1 MTNTNETQVAV
12 VVETQEDL
20 KAKLFKDFRLSKNL
34 IRWAFIVSFVNLCLL
49 LTAVYLNGDPSRHS
63 MVVSQLRADLIS
75 LEKQVASYQSRVE
88 PIIKQVEESEKNKL
102 SNVQAQLQLA
112 TLFIHLK
119 SLVNLAI
126 VKLNA
131 DHDTVNTLIILN
143 TVQETIKSQNLL
155 DLTNLRKLVMLKMEQ
170 ITQINQPDVDNLQ
183 ALLQEYTNLVEHLS
197 LKDFLITNQTKITVD
212 RTTYSQDFTT
222 KIQEASYWK
231 KVFTDIQNNLRSL
244 ITIRN
249 IKDSEN
255 SFKRLLT
262 QEQIDMLKTYLKLKA
277 AEISLNIL
285 ERNQVLYAKNMADIE
300 HNIQLYF
307 VNDSSAKPKLLNIL
321 SKLKATDLSMPF
333 VDLQEISKEI
343 NNLSN
348 FAPL

>member
-1 MTNTNETQVAV
+1 MTNTNETQEAL
-12 VVETQEDL
+12 TARLLQ
-20 KAKLFKDFRLSKNL
+20 DFRLNKNL
-34 IRWAFIVSFVNLCLL
+34 IRGSLVVSFVNLCLL
-49 LTAVYLNGDPSRHS
+49 LTAVYLNGDPNRHS
-63 MVVSQLRADLIS
+63 KMASQLQADLIS
-75 LEKQVASYQSRVE
+75 LEKQVASNQSRVE
-88 PIIKQVEESEKNKL
+88 PFIKQVEESEKNKL
-102 SNVQAQLQLA
+102 SNVQSQLQITA
-112 TLFIHLK
+112 LFIHLK

-131 DHDTVNTLIILN
+131 DHDTVNTLMILN
-143 TVQETIKSQNLL
+143 TIQETIKSQNLL
-155 DLTNLRKLVMLKMEQ
+155 DLTNLRKLVMLKIEQ

-212 RTTYSQDFTT
+212 RTTYSQDFST

-262 QEQIDMLKTYLKLKA
+262 QEQIDMLKTYLKLKG
-277 AEISLNIL
+277 AELSLNIVQ
-285 ERNQVLYAKNMADIE
+285 RNQVLYAKNMADVE

-321 SKLKATDLSMPF
+321 SKLRATDLSMPF

-348 FAPL
+348 FTTL